1 VRRRDHSR
9 TRERTILYRRRNN
22 GTSSVSSD
30 ASDCKYYRLLTLPS
44 FVATKKIERDSSVTL
59 TRGSL
64 TQNTLELTRSSF
76 DSEGSIGQMNAR
88 SKTMARR
95 VEKTI
100 KSAGHVNTTHFRLA
114 RIGPGWVLG
123 SIEGASGNQN
133 TGRHVVGTS

>member
-1 VRRRDHSR
+1 M
-9 TRERTILYRRRNN
+9 
-22 GTSSVSSD
+22 
-30 ASDCKYYRLLTLPS
+30 
-44 FVATKKIERDSSVTL
+44 ATKKIERDSSVTL

-76 DSEGSIGQMNAR
+76 DSEGSIGQMHAR

-95 VEKTI
+95 VETI

-133 TGRHVVGTS
+133 TGRHVAGTS